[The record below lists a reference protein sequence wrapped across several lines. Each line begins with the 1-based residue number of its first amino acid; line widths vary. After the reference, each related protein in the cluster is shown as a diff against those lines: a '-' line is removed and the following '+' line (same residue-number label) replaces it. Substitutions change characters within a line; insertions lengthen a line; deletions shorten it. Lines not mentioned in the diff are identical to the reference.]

1 MPYFEKKPV
10 IIKAVQFTG
19 QKSMDEILDLAAE
32 NNTIKWNNDTLII
45 QTLEGKMRADY
56 GDWIIKG
63 VKGEVYPCKPD
74 IFALT
79 YKLVEHY
86 DFPANTPVCFLDNK
100 EKS

>member
-86 DFPANTPVCFLDNK
+86 DFPATVYTPVCFLDNTP
-100 EKS
+100 